1 MENVLALRLV
11 SPLRTKNA
19 LLVDAALVLGGSL
32 FVALMAQLAVYLP
45 FSPVPVTMQTF
56 AVLLIGMAY
65 GPRLG
70 ALTLLVYLLEG
81 ASGLPFFAGGLSG
94 PAVLVG
100 PTGGYLIGFIAAAWL
115 TGWLAERGLTRKI
128 WTTGLVFAVGTI
140 VIYLFGALWL
150 SRFVEVGQ
158 AVQAGVLPFLI
169 GDVFK
174 AALAGAGL
182 PAAHALVN
190 RLNRE

>member
-11 SPLRTKNA
+11 SPIRKKNA

-32 FVALMAQLAVYLP
+32 FVAMMAQLAVYLP

-65 GPRLG
+65 GSRLG

-81 ASGLPFFAGGLSG
+81 ASGLPFFAGGLGG
-94 PAVLVG
+94 PTVLVG
-100 PTGGYLIGFIAAAWL
+100 PTGGYLIGFVAAARL
-115 TGWLAERGLTRKI
+115 TGWLAERGWARKV
-128 WTTGLVFAVGTI
+128 WSTGLVFAAGSF

-150 SRFVEVGQ
+150 SRFVGVGQ
-158 AVQAGVLPFLI
+158 AIQVGVLPFLI
-169 GDVFK
+169 GDIFK
-174 AALAGAGL
+174 VARAGAGL
-182 PAAHALVN
+182 PAAHTLVN
-190 RLNRE
+190 RLNQN